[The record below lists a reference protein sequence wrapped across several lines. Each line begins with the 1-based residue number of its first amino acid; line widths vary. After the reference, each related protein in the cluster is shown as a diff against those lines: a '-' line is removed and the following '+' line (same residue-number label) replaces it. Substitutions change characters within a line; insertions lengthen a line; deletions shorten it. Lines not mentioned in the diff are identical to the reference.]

1 VLFLS
6 VLYPVAILFI
16 ISKRKKIKMISIVIE
31 EEQEERQK
39 EKRQK
44 KEKRKRRVGYDYFLM
59 VKKEDVNEAVK
70 ALNKLIFYLYAPT
83 KFIFLINSQIA
94 EWKEVTKGILCGRD
108 GEKGIL
114 GNFSDYALVV
124 TPEEE
129 FREMKNLFSNE
140 KNIFLLRYSAEKMG
154 EDVEIKLNDFLEM
167 LSRITYESKPTASLE
182 SGGRYGF
189 DVARFHE
196 VLSGCRWLCF
206 CNVPKRERFP
216 LLGAATSEVMRKLIG
231 LYRSVDFDP
240 KVIKKA
246 IIFDILESNYLK
258 DENKLK
264 GRADEVKVAIAA
276 ETKID
281 QKDMFIYVIEGKG
294 MPPPLLIFGG
304 E

>member
-1 VLFLS
+1 
-6 VLYPVAILFI
+6 
-16 ISKRKKIKMISIVIE
+16 
-31 EEQEERQK
+31 
-39 EKRQK
+39 
-44 KEKRKRRVGYDYFLM
+44 
-59 VKKEDVNEAVK
+59 
-70 ALNKLIFYLYAPT
+70 
-83 KFIFLINSQIA
+83 
-94 EWKEVTKGILCGRD
+94 
-108 GEKGIL
+108 
-114 GNFSDYALVV
+114 
-124 TPEEE
+124 
-129 FREMKNLFSNE
+129 
-140 KNIFLLRYSAEKMG
+140 
-154 EDVEIKLNDFLEM
+154 
-167 LSRITYESKPTASLE
+167 
-182 SGGRYGF
+182 
-189 DVARFHE
+189 

-240 KVIKKA
+240 KSIKKV

-264 GRADEVKVAIAA
+264 GRADEVKVAVAA